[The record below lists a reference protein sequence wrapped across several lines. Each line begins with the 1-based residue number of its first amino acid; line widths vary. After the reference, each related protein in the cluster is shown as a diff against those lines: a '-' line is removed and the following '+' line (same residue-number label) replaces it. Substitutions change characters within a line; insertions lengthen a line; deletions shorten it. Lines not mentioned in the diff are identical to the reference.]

1 MDDIEKVETNAANNN
16 RTWWVFELETRWDEV
31 NVYVDDTGIIERP
44 VIDMGQTGGL
54 PSGGDVE
61 SFIEKKYPGARILER
76 DYDDGFLEVEILHD
90 GTKKELK
97 FNGRNEW
104 VRTEWEIR
112 SRELP
117 QNVTDAISYK
127 GYRLDDEEAEVV
139 ETPSGKWYEVE
150 VRDGHRELKLHIDDD
165 GKILR
170 TEYDD

>member
-1 MDDIEKVETNAANNN
+1 M
-16 RTWWVFELETRWDEV
+16 

-97 FNGRNEW
+97 FNGCDEW
-104 VRTEWEIR
+104 VRTEWEISFAR
-112 SRELP
+112 AS
-117 QNVTDAISYK
+117 QGCD
-127 GYRLDDEEAEVV
+127 GCRLERRL
-139 ETPSGKWYEVE
+139 Y
-150 VRDGHRELKLHIDDD
+150 VR
-165 GKILR
+165 
-170 TEYDD
+170 